1 MELIHH
7 ILPSVHIKED
17 SGMFRS
23 NPFGMSG
30 TLSAHASTEG
40 KKKVCVMSSSTLL
53 HLKVAVLK
61 ATKSHSEIFAVS
73 GCIKK
78 LSQNFENKCKLRL
91 RISKCQLSC
100 CRSESKVIDRVS
112 VKYYSYIKHLIHFV
126 ANSEQKKV
134 A

>member
-7 ILPSVHIKED
+7 ILPSLHIKKD

-30 TLSAHASTEG
+30 TLSAHASNEG

-61 ATKSHSEIFAVS
+61 ATKSHSEIFVVS
-73 GCIKK
+73 GCIKNS
-78 LSQNFENKCKLRL
+78 SQNFENK
-91 RISKCQLSC
+91 
-100 CRSESKVIDRVS
+100 
-112 VKYYSYIKHLIHFV
+112 Y
-126 ANSEQKKV
+126 
-134 A
+134 